1 MIYITDTGTNILV
14 EGDEIHSRYPYNG
27 TLSIPYN
34 STLVILDESSDMVVF
49 KNVANFDTQF
59 TAIIG
64 KLYIQGRL
72 VTKDNVIEAFNSIA
86 NVVPRGT
93 SEGGG
98 GDSPSCCNTLMYNQ
112 NTMISM
118 LESLTNDHVIINNM
132 LDSINNEFIDCTNIE
147 DDLLNEINDNEITC

>member
-34 STLVILDESSDMVVF
+34 STLVILDEASDMVVF
-49 KNVANFDTQF
+49 KNVANYDTQF

-72 VTKDNVIEAFNSIA
+72 VTKANVIEAFNAIA
-86 NVVPRGT
+86 NVLPRGT

-98 GDSPSCCNTLMYNQ
+98 GESSCCSSLLYNQ
-112 NTMISM
+112 NIMISM
-118 LESLTNDHVIINNM
+118 MESLTNDHVVINNM
-132 LDSINNEFIDCTNIE
+132 LDSINNEYIDCTNIE
-147 DDLLNEINDNEITC
+147 DELLNEINDNEITC